1 LTHDWDGAT
10 QLRLTR
16 PHIAYSLSNTIL
28 PAGRVVTSAISF
40 ERVKFPIDL
49 CISMLERIKSMFGS
63 KPSVSE
69 TDSKF
74 SEYSLYEIGESMCRY
89 HPDGMPGFQRTN
101 AKQWDGYSMGVVLE
115 RRQRDVA
122 LRPDMIRDLDRLLEE
137 SVDDSDRYLEYV
149 EMDEPR
155 ITESNV
161 EQFREQFFEQYSQD
175 EIMETLKELYHEQY
189 EANVALDKLVG
200 STETDGYSFTYRTNG
215 FDRTSVTMDGESAGM
230 ETMSLREKSVEMR
243 NVAGQ
248 LHLCESNITSVI
260 DELIQCELE
269 LLLDKIDVSDESGGL
284 ESEEDVIQSALE
296 ARERIRD
303 MGGVPDVVVFDTDE
317 DWHGNIGVAV
327 HSDNTGVMDVPFI
340 VSDSGC
346 GLRVTADSVSVSRP
360 YGFRREHVYRLTWV
374 GNYAIIDSDA
384 VQGPA

>member
-1 LTHDWDGAT
+1 
-10 QLRLTR
+10 
-16 PHIAYSLSNTIL
+16 
-28 PAGRVVTSAISF
+28 
-40 ERVKFPIDL
+40 
-49 CISMLERIKSMFGS
+49 MLERIKSMFGS

-161 EQFREQFFEQYSQD
+161 EQFREQFFEQYSRT
-175 EIMETLKELYHEQY
+175 EIMETLEDLYHEQY

-215 FDRTSVTMDGESAGM
+215 FDRTPVTMDGESAGM

-269 LLLDKIDVSDESGGL
+269 LLLDKIDVSDESSGL

-303 MGGVPDVVVFDTDE
+303 MGGIPDVVVFDTDE

-327 HSDNTGVMDVPFI
+327 HSDKTGVMDVPFI

-360 YGFRREHVYRLTWV
+360 YGFQREHVYRLTWV